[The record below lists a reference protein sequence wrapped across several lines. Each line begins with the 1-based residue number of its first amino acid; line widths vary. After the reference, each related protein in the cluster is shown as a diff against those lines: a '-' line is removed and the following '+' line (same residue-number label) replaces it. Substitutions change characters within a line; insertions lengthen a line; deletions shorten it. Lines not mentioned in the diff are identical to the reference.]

1 MNPCLNIPIQPAVTA
16 LVMILLVSSPARS
29 EQAQDLT
36 QTLPKSG
43 QLQDGEPTGAGWKSL
58 LVNQLT
64 AWDHEAEYWSLKDG
78 VLHGES
84 TGGLHHHAWTKQKY
98 ADFELHAVFRMTGKG
113 ANSGV
118 CIRLQPQNY
127 DICPGYQVDM
137 GPGYWGCLWE
147 EKRSGMV
154 QRFPK
159 SLADRLVKRDDWN
172 HYYVVAKGHHI
183 QAWLNGVQTIDVVH
197 QSGFLKGSIGFQLV
211 HGRKHT
217 VLDVRT
223 LMIRETGPTP

>member
-1 MNPCLNIPIQPAVTA
+1 MAVIA
-16 LVMILLVSSPARS
+16 SASSPIRS
-29 EQAQDLT
+29 EQARDLT

-43 QLQDGEPTGAGWKSL
+43 QLHNGRPTGTGWKSL
-58 LVNQLT
+58 LGDNLGT
-64 AWDHEAEYWSLKDG
+64 WNHEPEYWSLKNG
-78 VLHGES
+78 ILHGES
-84 TGGLHHHAWTKQKY
+84 TGGLHHHAWTEQQY
-98 ADFELHAVFRMTGKG
+98 ADFELHAVFRMTGRG

-118 CIRLQPQNY
+118 CIRLHPQNH

-137 GPGYWGCLWE
+137 GPGFWGCLWE
-147 EKRSGMV
+147 EKRAGMV

-159 SLADRLVKRDDWN
+159 TLADRLVKTDDWN
-172 HYYVVAKGHHI
+172 HYYIVARGHHI

-197 QSGFLKGSIGFQLV
+197 ESGFLKGAIGFQLV

-223 LMIRETGPTP
+223 LMIRESRPSP